1 MAMSKL
7 IEKRLADYTPP
18 DFLID
23 QAVVDIDIRDDHAR
37 VTARYNMRRNPKSK
51 NKNASL
57 VLNGEKQRLMGVTL
71 DGTVLSHKEYKLT
84 DKDLTIPN
92 IKARAFTLEVASTHN
107 PYENTELYGLYAAGN
122 MLNTQCESEGF
133 RKIIYALDRPD
144 VLTVFTVTL
153 HADRKKYPILLS
165 NGNPVS
171 TGKEKN
177 GRHFAVWHD
186 PFPKPCY
193 LFAVV
198 AGDLDKVTDS
208 FVTRSRRK
216 VAIEM
221 YVAKGKKPETAFA
234 MRAIKQ
240 AMKWDEDVFGLEYD
254 LDRFMIVSTPNFNS
268 GAMENKGLNIF
279 NDVCVLGR
287 AETASDN
294 IISFIQRVVGHEYFH
309 NWTGDRVTC
318 RDWFQLSLK
327 EGLTVFREQEFMG
340 DMNSIPVERLGN
352 VRMMRNVQFAEDA
365 GAMSHPVRP
374 DKYQSIRNF
383 YTATVYEKGSEVIRM
398 IQTLVG
404 KKGFRKGM
412 DLYFK
417 RHDGQA
423 VTCDDFVKA
432 MADANKIDL
441 RQFMLWYSQSG
452 TPTVTVRSRYDAK
465 TRKLHLSVKQKT
477 KPTADQKKKQPLH
490 IPLAVGLLD
499 EKGRNMI
506 PTRILELKK
515 PAQEFVFNNV
525 KTRPVL
531 SLLRDFSAPVRLDY
545 PYTDQELLFL
555 LAHDSDAFCRWE
567 ASVKLLTKYMLAL
580 ANGKT
585 VAEKTADALMDGL
598 RAVLRDEKLDAD
610 FRAMV
615 LSLPTEGEL
624 GLAQVAGGQKI
635 DPDALVDARK
645 AMMLRIAYALRPD
658 IEHVYGQLKTLSSK
672 ATDGVSMG
680 KRSLK
685 NLCLAYLAQD
695 EEVATRKLIMATAI
709 QSTNM
714 TDQVAGLGI
723 LSSTKTVE
731 RDEAFALFEK
741 RWGNAPTIMDSWFAA
756 QARAKRKNVLKDV
769 RRLTKHPAYDGKNP
783 NRISALVGAFANNI
797 VGFHAVD
804 GSGYKFVADMIVHI
818 DAFNPDSAARLA
830 KGFARWRDYELK
842 RQKLMQTELR
852 RIAAHKKLSSSV
864 SEIVNKSLKA

>member
-1 MAMSKL
+1 MATL
-7 IEKRLADYTPP
+7 VEKRLIDYTPP

-23 QAVVDIDIRDDHAR
+23 QAVIDIDIRDDHAR
-37 VTARYNMRRNPKSK
+37 VTARYNMRRHPKSK
-51 NKNASL
+51 NKNAPI
-57 VLNGEKQRLMGVTL
+57 VLNGEDQRLMGVTL
-71 DGTVLSHKEYKLT
+71 DGRILSHQDYKLT

-92 IKARAFTLEVASTHN
+92 VKARAFTLEVASTHN
-107 PYENTELYGLYAAGN
+107 PYANTALSGLYASGK
-122 MLNTQCESEGF
+122 MLSTQCEPEGF
-133 RKIIYALDRPD
+133 RRIIYALDRSD

-153 HADRKKYPILLS
+153 HADKKKYPILLA

-198 AGDLDKVTDS
+198 AGDLEKVTDS

-221 YVAKGKKPETAFA
+221 FVEHGKKSETAFA
-234 MRAIKQ
+234 LRAIKQ
-240 AMKWDEDVFGLEYD
+240 SMKWDEERFGLEYD
-254 LDRFMIVSTPNFNS
+254 LDRFMMVATPYFNH

-279 NDVCVLGR
+279 NDRCVLGR
-287 AETASDN
+287 AETATDG

-352 VRMMRNVQFAEDA
+352 VRMMRTAQFAEDA

-374 DKYQSIRNF
+374 DKYQSIGNF
-383 YTATVYEKGSEVIRM
+383 YTATVYEKGAEIIRM

-404 KKGFRKGM
+404 QKGFRKGM

-432 MADANKIDL
+432 MADANKTDL

-452 TPTVTVRSRYDAK
+452 TPTVSVRSRYDAK
-465 TRKLHLSVKQKT
+465 TRKLHLSLKQKT
-477 KPTADQKKKQPLH
+477 KPTADQKKKQALH
-490 IPLAVGLLD
+490 IPVALGLLD
-499 EKGRNMI
+499 EKGREMI
-506 PTRILELKK
+506 PTRVLELKK
-515 PAQEFVFNNV
+515 PAQDFVINNV
-525 KTRPVL
+525 RAKPVL

-545 PYTDQELLFL
+545 PHTDQELLFL
-555 LAHDSDAFCRWE
+555 LAHDSDPFCRWE
-567 ASVKLLTKYMLAL
+567 ASAKLLTKYMLAL
-580 ANGKT
+580 ADGKT
-585 VAEKTADALMDGL
+585 ITEKSADTLMDSL

-624 GLAQVAGGQKI
+624 GLAQVAAGKTI
-635 DPDALVDARK
+635 DPDALIDARK
-645 AMMLRIAYALRPD
+645 AMMLRIAYALRTD
-658 IEHVYGQLKTLSSK
+658 FEHVYAKLKNLSIT

-695 EEVATRKLIMATAI
+695 EAAATRRIMADIAAT
-709 QSTNM
+709 SRNM
-714 TDQVAGLGI
+714 TDQVAALGI
-723 LSSTKTVE
+723 LANTQSRE
-731 RDEAFALFEK
+731 RDQAFAAFEK
-741 RWGNAPTIMDSWFAA
+741 RWGKEPMILDSWFSA
-756 QARAKRKNVLKDV
+756 QARAKRKGVLKDV
-769 RRLTKHPAYDGKNP
+769 RRLMKHPGYDPKNP
-783 NRISALVGAFANNI
+783 NRISALIGAFAGNI
-797 VGFHAVD
+797 VGFHAKD
-804 GSGYKFVADMIVHI
+804 GSGYKFLADMIIQI
-818 DAFNPDSAARLA
+818 DAINPDSASRLA
-830 KGFARWRDYELK
+830 KSFARWRDYESM

-852 RIAAHKKLSSSV
+852 RIAAHKKMSPMLAEVV
-864 SEIVNKSLKA
+864 SKSLKG